1 MKDNQNVHVDK
12 RVGGERL
19 PRFDREWREM
29 IELLPESRREVMYA
43 AVREYQLYGAEPV
56 GLEGAEMMAFMLI
69 RKIVDRRK
77 KRRDA
82 RKSKLRSNQSA
93 PVERQEAADSKAVDK
108 DRCSEAEK
116 SQSIR
121 CGDNKKKC
129 GGPLGG
135 ILKAREKHLAGKE
148 RVNRRKRRAT

>member
-1 MKDNQNVHVDK
+1 MKHIQNVHVDK
-12 RVGGERL
+12 RVDRERK

-43 AVREYQLYGAEPV
+43 AVREYQLYGTEPS
-56 GLEGAEMMAFMLI
+56 GLDGAEMMAFMLI

-82 RKSKLRSNQSA
+82 RKNKPRVNQSA

-108 DRCSEAEK
+108 NRCSEAEK
-116 SQSIR
+116 PQSIR
-121 CGDNKKKC
+121 YDNKKNC
-129 GGPLGG
+129 GNPLGG
-135 ILKAREKHLAGKE
+135 ILKAREKYLAGKE
-148 RVNRRKRRAT
+148 RVNRGKRPI